1 MIDLSFFLGLVYTF
15 GYLGV
20 FLASFIGTAATFVP
34 FPSFL
39 LVIAA
44 GSVLNPLLVGVVAGI
59 GAALG
64 ELVGYGVGIGVYYGA
79 KRMSKKKLSKKEK
92 GWMKLIKNLFDR
104 KLGIVVIFVF
114 AVTPLPDK
122 IIGIFCGAIRYDVRK
137 FVLAMIVGKVVL
149 HIALAYIGFYGL
161 GFVEGFF

>member
-44 GSVLNPLLVGVVAGI
+44 GAILNPFIVGIVAGI
-59 GAALG
+59 GAAFG
-64 ELVGYGVGIGVYYGA
+64 ELVGYGVGFGVYYGA
-79 KRMSKKKLSKKEK
+79 KKMSKKKLSKKER
-92 GWMKLIKNLFDR
+92 GWMKLIRKMFGKNL
-104 KLGIVVIFVF
+104 GMVVIFIF

-122 IIGIFCGAIRYDVRK
+122 IIGIFCGAIRYDIKK
-137 FVLAMIVGKVVL
+137 FVIAMIAGKIVL

-161 GFVEGFF
+161 GFVESFF